1 MFGTTLH
8 DILASHIISIE
19 EKARAF
25 KCFKQIHA
33 FDNKSKM
40 PLQTGDVVT
49 ISGLKI
55 KKTLNG
61 KSGVLTGFKNG
72 RWAVPSLSAW
82 VRPVNLIKDGWKMD
96 RDFNTFVSH
105 GGNTYILR
113 IEHDQTVRCITPKG
127 ISGFLVLSKF
137 PWDDIWM
144 EGFNH
149 DAPENSELVTPTA

>member
-25 KCFKQIHA
+25 KCFKQIIA
-33 FDNKSKM
+33 FDIKSKM
-40 PLQTGDVVT
+40 SLQAGDVVT
-49 ISGLKI
+49 ISGLKM
-55 KKTLNG
+55 KKSLNG
-61 KSGVLTGFKNG
+61 QSGVLTGFKNG
-72 RWAVPSLSAW
+72 RWAVPSLAAW
-82 VRPVNLIKDGWKMD
+82 VRPVNIIKDEWKMD
-96 RDFNTFVSH
+96 REFNTFVSH
-105 GGNTYILR
+105 EGKTYILR

-127 ISGFLVLSKF
+127 ISGHLVRVKF

-149 DAPENSELVTPTA
+149 NAPEISELVTPK